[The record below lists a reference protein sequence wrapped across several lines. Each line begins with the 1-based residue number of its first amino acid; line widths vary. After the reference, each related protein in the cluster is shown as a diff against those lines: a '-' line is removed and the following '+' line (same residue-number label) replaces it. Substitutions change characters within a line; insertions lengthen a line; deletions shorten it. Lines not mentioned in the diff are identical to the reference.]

1 MSEQQPSES
10 PTPGSRPAS
19 PIVRLLDLL
28 SSVWLGVA
36 LLCLLFI
43 YSSIGS
49 SGVPV
54 RINIFRPDA
63 WMPVRE
69 IFELSEYE
77 WFHWWPFDVLIA
89 LLCVNM
95 IVATLR
101 RIPLNLVNLGV
112 WLTHAGIIILALG
125 SVWYFSTKVE
135 GDAPVARRR
144 IVAQV
149 EGHEPASMIASPG
162 QFMQIGSDDE
172 AYLLQVWDIVPDWE
186 ILSGAD
192 KGKRAYKVSVAVR
205 SSTQVFI
212 RELLAGYPQYTEDL
226 IPSNDPAQPFT
237 RARKALGKPLVDEA
251 IDLSLDYQPQ
261 EFFYLKESMAIYL
274 RQVGQ
279 TRWIERP
286 VRGLPRFNDYIA
298 SYDHAWRAP
307 GEELPPL
314 KPVDVQVAPAGE
326 DDPLPDVTFRITDY
340 LRFAFMQERRVGGGD
355 RIQPTATVRIDF
367 SSGQAREYELVAL
380 DPMRRSASDIALDLR
395 WAGSDEEMAVLKEMR
410 PPRLHIEVPAESI
423 ILDEPIM
430 SIGLEDEPFRPIG
443 ESGYRYRVR
452 ALPTLTDRD
461 LSLAIVEIARGDE
474 RFMRWVAEDPSLTR
488 DLPADG
494 GMPDHAQVRLLDENI
509 VMTYEPGQGQLLRL
523 VAGPGADELRLLVAD
538 RIAEVTEYKIAVGE
552 PVRLAEGA
560 TITVTGYLP
569 RSRTEKRPLIV
580 PPQQRDRSIGARASM
595 IRLNVPTADEAASL
609 WLPFH
614 DYPFARTEET
624 LRRFP
629 YQPTL
634 LELPDGRD
642 IELIYSRRRMRLP
655 APAAL
660 ETFEV
665 DTHIGGFTGDES
677 SILDWR
683 SILRFQNVSGWSE
696 PIAVHM
702 NHPVHFGGLWFF
714 QASWDPPEAPR
725 FEGDRGSN
733 GLNYTILGVANRNGV
748 FVQLVGCCIAAVGMI
763 YAFYVK
769 PYIKRRR
776 RQSVLALVEREGSP

>member
-10 PTPGSRPAS
+10 PPPVSRPAL
-19 PIVRLLDLL
+19 PVIRPLDFL

-54 RINIFRPDA
+54 RLNIFRPDA
-63 WMPVRE
+63 WESVRE
-69 IFELSEYE
+69 VFELSEYE

-89 LLCVNM
+89 LLCVNI
-95 IVATLR
+95 IVATVR
-101 RIPLNLVNLGV
+101 RIPLHVVNLGV

-135 GDAPVARRR
+135 GDAPIARRR
-144 IVAQV
+144 VIAQV
-149 EGHEPASMIASPG
+149 EGHEPASMIVSPG
-162 QFMQIGSDDE
+162 NVMQVGDGEQS
-172 AYLLQVWDIVPDWE
+172 YLLQVWDILPDWE
-186 ILSGAD
+186 MLSGAD
-192 KGKRAYKVSVAVR
+192 RGKRAYKVSVAVR
-205 SSTQVFI
+205 SDTQVFI

-226 IPSNDPAQPFT
+226 IPSNDPDQPFT
-237 RARKALGKPLVDEA
+237 RARKALGKPLVDETL
-251 IDLSLDYQPQ
+251 DLSMDYQPQ
-261 EFFYLKESMAIYL
+261 EFFYLKESTAIYL

-279 TRWIERP
+279 ARWIERP
-286 VRGLPRFNDYIA
+286 VWGLPRFNDYIA
-298 SYDHAWRAP
+298 SYEHAWRAP

-314 KPVDVQVAPAGE
+314 KPVDMAVAPAGE
-326 DDPLPDVTFRITDY
+326 NDPLPDVTFRITDY

-355 RIQPTATVRIDF
+355 RLNPAANVRIEF
-367 SSGQAREYELVAL
+367 SSGQTREYELVAF
-380 DPMRRSASDIALDLR
+380 DSMRRSAPDAALDLR

-410 PPRLHIEVPAESI
+410 PPRLHVEVPAESI
-423 ILDEPIM
+423 ILDEPIT
-430 SIGLEDEPFRPIG
+430 SIRLEDEPFKPIG
-443 ESGYRYRVR
+443 GSGYRYRVR
-452 ALPTLTDRD
+452 ALPTLTDRG

-474 RFMRWVAEDPSLTR
+474 RFTRWVAEDPSLTR

-523 VAGPGADELRLLVAD
+523 VAGPGADRLRLLVAD
-538 RIAEVTEYKIAVGE
+538 RIAAVTEHEIVVGE
-552 PVRLAEGA
+552 PVKLADGA

-569 RSRTEKRPLIV
+569 RSRTEERPFIV
-580 PPQQRDRSIGARASM
+580 PPRQRDRSIGARASM
-595 IRLNVPTADEAASL
+595 IRLNVPVVDGAASL

-614 DYPFARTEET
+614 DYPFARAEEV

-629 YQPTL
+629 YEPTVL
-634 LELPDGRD
+634 ALPDGRH

-655 APAAL
+655 APVAL

-683 SILRFQNVSGWSE
+683 STLRFQAASGWSE
-696 PIAVHM
+696 PVAVHM
-702 NHPVHFGGLWFF
+702 NHPVQVGGLWFF

-733 GLNYTILGVANRNGV
+733 GLNYTILGVANRHGV
-748 FVQLVGCCIAAVGMI
+748 FVQLLGCCIAVVGMI

-769 PYIKRRR
+769 PYVRRR
-776 RQSVLALVEREGSP
+776 RREMVLAMVEREGSP